1 MERHHPYGRTV
12 TTLESDVLKLR
23 ALEMVL
29 VLFYVENLK
38 DFIISSVKVTKRLRT
53 ILDSKKPTTNDK
65 EQISFKEA
73 HELLILE
80 GVITQKESLQLREM
94 IDYRNTIGHEIHRIT
109 IDVGAYSN
117 LAKYD
122 LPNGQKIA
130 KYNYSAVQYIQDLR
144 SKVER
149 KMMEKSFSFEMS
161 FDNLAFNAA
170 EQAYLKEIKRLKKK
184 VNDGVDRLNITIEA
198 TNKIINN
205 IPREVMN
212 AIQPGHPKNTK
223 MNGTFSPEGIKGMFM
238 LYDAK
243 ATPLAAS
250 YIMRISYRTA
260 SKWYKKWEKNREGM
274 E

>member
-1 MERHHPYGRTV
+1 MERHRPHGRTV

-38 DFIISSVKVTKRLRT
+38 DFIISSIKVTKSLRK
-53 ILDSKKPTTNDK
+53 ILDSKEPTANSN
-65 EQISFKEA
+65 EQIGFKEA

-80 GVITQKESLQLREM
+80 GVITQEESLQLREM

-130 KYNYSAVQYIQDLR
+130 NYNCSAVQHIQDLR
-144 SKVER
+144 NKVER
-149 KMMEKSFSFEMS
+149 KMMEKSFCFELS
-161 FDNLAFNAA
+161 FDTLAFNAA
-170 EQAYLKEIKRLKKK
+170 EQTYLKEIKRLKRK
-184 VNDGVDRLNITIEA
+184 VNDGVDRLNVTIEA

-205 IPREVMN
+205 IPREVMD

-223 MNGTFSPEGIKGMFM
+223 MNGTFSPEGMNGMFM

-243 ATPLAAS
+243 ATPLAAA
-250 YIMRISYRTA
+250 YIMRVSYRTA
-260 SKWYKKWEKNREGM
+260 LKWHKKWNENQK
-274 E
+274 

>member
-1 MERHHPYGRTV
+1 MERHRPHGRTV

-38 DFIISSVKVTKRLRT
+38 DSIISSVKVTKRLRK
-53 ILDSKKPTTNDK
+53 ILDSKNPTTSDK

-80 GVITQKESLQLREM
+80 GVITQEESLQLREI

-109 IDVGAYSN
+109 IDVGSYSN

-122 LPNGQKIA
+122 LPNGHKIA
-130 KYNYSAVQYIQDLR
+130 KYNSSAVQHIQDLR
-144 SKVER
+144 NKVER
-149 KMMEKSFSFEMS
+149 RMMEQSFCFEFSF
-161 FDNLAFNAA
+161 DTLAFNAA
-170 EQAYLKEIKRLKKK
+170 EQTYLKEIKRLKKK
-184 VNDGVDRLNITIEA
+184 VNDGVDRLNVTIET

-205 IPREVMN
+205 IPHEVMDT
-212 AIQPGHPKNTK
+212 IQPGHPKNTK
-223 MNGTFSPEGIKGMFM
+223 VNGAFSPEGMKGMFM

-250 YIMRISYRTA
+250 YIMKVSYRTA
-260 SKWYKKWEKNREGM
+260 SKWYKKWSENRKKE
-274 E
+274 

>member
-1 MERHHPYGRTV
+1 MQIHRPHGRTV

-38 DFIISSVKVTKRLRT
+38 DFIISSVKVTKRLRKT
-53 ILDSKKPTTNDK
+53 VDSKKSTTNHK

-73 HELLILE
+73 HKLLILE
-80 GVITQKESLQLREM
+80 GVITQEESLQLREM
-94 IDYRNTIGHEIHRIT
+94 IDYRNTIGHEIHRLT
-109 IDVGAYSN
+109 IDVGSYSN

-122 LPNGQKIA
+122 LPNGHKIA
-130 KYNYSAVQYIQDLR
+130 KYNYSAVQHIQDLR
-144 SKVER
+144 NKVER
-149 KMMEKSFSFEMS
+149 KMLEKSFCFELS
-161 FDNLAFNAA
+161 FDTLAFNAA
-170 EQAYLKEIKRLKKK
+170 EQTYLKEIKQLKKK
-184 VNDGVDRLNITIEA
+184 VNNGVDRLNATIEA

-205 IPREVMN
+205 IPREIID
-212 AIQPGHPKNTK
+212 AIQPGHPKNMK

-243 ATPLAAS
+243 ATPLAAA

-260 SKWYKKWEKNREGM
+260 SRWYKKWSEYRNQA
-274 E
+274 